1 MTDKREFR
9 IISSSKIDL
18 GISQLLQQLANQSLS
33 AEEKIAVLSELK
45 LKILSQEFMEK
56 CIGAIDAAINK
67 GVRDIDAELEK
78 LRKK

>member
-18 GISQLLQQLANQSLS
+18 GISRLLQQLANQSLS

-67 GVRDIDAELEK
+67 GVKDIDAELEK
-78 LRKK
+78 LRKN